1 MYISVE
7 AIFQTI
13 IPILRRKKN
22 RHIKAMS
29 GEKYNTIKFLINKT
43 NKMKKTILAAALFS
57 IFSMSAAYAQDAPP
71 ADKKHKTE
79 HKGEHKNK
87 MKAHDKDMYKDLNLT
102 ADQENELK
110 ALNEDNRMQM
120 DAIKNDAALTD
131 EQRKAKMMELKKAK
145 KEKMQAILT
154 PEQKAKW
161 EEKRKNGDK
170 KKDRK

>member
-1 MYISVE
+1 
-7 AIFQTI
+7 
-13 IPILRRKKN
+13 
-22 RHIKAMS
+22 
-29 GEKYNTIKFLINKT
+29 
-43 NKMKKTILAAALFS
+43 MKKTILAAALFS

>member
-1 MYISVE
+1 
-7 AIFQTI
+7 
-13 IPILRRKKN
+13 
-22 RHIKAMS
+22 
-29 GEKYNTIKFLINKT
+29 
-43 NKMKKTILAAALFS
+43 MKKTILAAALFS
-57 IFSMSAAYAQDAPP
+57 IFSMSATYAQDAPP